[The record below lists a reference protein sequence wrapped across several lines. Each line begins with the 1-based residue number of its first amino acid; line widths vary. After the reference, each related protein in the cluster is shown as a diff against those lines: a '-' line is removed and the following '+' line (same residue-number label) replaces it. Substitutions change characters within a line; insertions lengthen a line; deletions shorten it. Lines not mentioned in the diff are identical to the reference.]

1 MKDLKAKNNALDE
14 LIEMCESAIA
24 GPTKNKRMSA
34 IVIKP
39 EAEGEDVEAK
49 EPDSLDKKAKISSM
63 LDEMDEEELMELYS
77 KLEG

>member
-14 LIEMCESAIA
+14 LISMCESAIA

-39 EAEGEDVEAK
+39 EASEENSQ
-49 EPDSLDKKAKISSM
+49 EPDSLDKKAKISSL